1 MQRMTFRSLLR
12 LLPVLAVV
20 ALPACASKPQG
31 FTKVKIYRLN
41 PDARITAVDPSI
53 PFEHEYLLHGAITKV
68 DRDARKGNYYTF
80 FWKADDRTQPV
91 KLRFEYRQSAT
102 RSAVKRQEVEI
113 AGVKRNNV
121 TRLQVT
127 GEEYLTSGKVLAW
140 RAVLLQ
146 GGKEIGSTQSFMW
159 H

>member
-12 LLPVLAVV
+12 LLPVLAVM

-41 PDARITAVDPSI
+41 PEARITAVDPSI
-53 PFEHEYLLHGAITKV
+53 PFEQQHLLYGAVTKD
-68 DRDARKGNYYTF
+68 DREARKGNYYSF
-80 FWKADDRTQPV
+80 FWKAEDQTQPV
-91 KLRFEYRQSAT
+91 KLRFEYRQSVT

-113 AGVKRNNV
+113 TGVKRNNV
-121 TRLQVT
+121 TRLQIT
-127 GEEYLTSGKVLAW
+127 GEEYLTSGKILAW